1 MWGEMIPKVIHY
13 CWISGDPFPEK
24 IQKCV
29 NSWHQVLPDYEFVL
43 WDAERIAGIGSRYV
57 NEAVTSK
64 QFAFA
69 ADFIRFYALYTYGG
83 IYLDSD
89 VEVLKPF
96 DDLLGLRYFI
106 GKENSWNVWEP
117 AIIGAEAG
125 IPWMKRML
133 RWWRMGKKSFT
144 DMWGKPQMQVLPW
157 VCKRQLA
164 DFGIKDCYSIDEWT
178 WSDQYI
184 CRFPADWFS
193 PKSWETLEIAVSDKT
208 YSIHH
213 FAATWKSSDLLKLR
227 LTPMKQCL
235 KMIRGFFSHLKF
247 YVLKKN
253 NK

>member
-125 IPWMKRML
+125 IPWMKRMV
-133 RWWRMGKKSFT
+133 RWWRMG
-144 DMWGKPQMQVLPW
+144 
-157 VCKRQLA
+157 
-164 DFGIKDCYSIDEWT
+164 
-178 WSDQYI
+178 
-184 CRFPADWFS
+184 
-193 PKSWETLEIAVSDKT
+193 
-208 YSIHH
+208 
-213 FAATWKSSDLLKLR
+213 
-227 LTPMKQCL
+227 
-235 KMIRGFFSHLKF
+235 
-247 YVLKKN
+247 
-253 NK
+253 